1 MALKETHK
9 LARYQ
14 LQQLKRNNEERF
26 DIFLTSCRNQ
36 ASKCRF
42 RAKAESDERIIEQLT
57 VGTKHKQIQEKLL
70 EKSSLNVA
78 IDIARTYEATISQ
91 LEVLDG
97 ERNKEINGIKIEQ
110 ITTT

>member
-1 MALKETHK
+1 MGRCRRQQKARANLGAIREIVAPKETHK

-42 RAKAESDERIIEQLT
+42 RDKAESDERIIEQLT

-70 EKSSLNVA
+70 EKSEDLSLDVA
-78 IDIARTYEATISQ
+78 IDIARTYEATI
-91 LEVLDG
+91 
-97 ERNKEINGIKIEQ
+97 
-110 ITTT
+110 